1 LNWFSRIGVDGISLI
16 VSDLSKEL
24 VSLHGLPAFLQV
36 PPLTTLLGASL
47 HLNTI
52 PGVTPMSGNSRSTN
66 YMIKQRSRE
75 VTYITKKFEVSSK

>member
-1 LNWFSRIGVDGISLI
+1 LNA
-16 VSDLSKEL
+16 SDLSKEL

-47 HLNTI
+47 QLEHN
-52 PGVTPMSGNSRSTN
+52 PRSYPMSGNSRSTN

-75 VTYITKKFEVSSK
+75 VTYITKKN

>member
-1 LNWFSRIGVDGISLI
+1 VDGISLI

-52 PGVTPMSGNSRSTN
+52 PGVTRC
-66 YMIKQRSRE
+66 Q
-75 VTYITKKFEVSSK
+75 VTLDQLTT